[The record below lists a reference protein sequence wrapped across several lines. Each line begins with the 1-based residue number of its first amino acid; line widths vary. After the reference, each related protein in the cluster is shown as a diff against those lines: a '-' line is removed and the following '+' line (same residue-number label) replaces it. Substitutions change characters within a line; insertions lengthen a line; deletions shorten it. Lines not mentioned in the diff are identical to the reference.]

1 MIIEVHRLWSGPENS
16 EYRASTTGTLSLDGE
31 QVCYTLEPSALM
43 IPPGTYALKLHWSD
57 RFGRITPHIV
67 DVPGRTAIEF
77 HGGNRATDSD
87 GCVLVALYRVSDWL
101 IYDSLPATS
110 KIELALMLAEN
121 AGEDST
127 VTIS

>member
-1 MIIEVHRLWSGPENS
+1 VIIEVHRFWSGPENS

-43 IPPGTYALKLHWSD
+43 IPPGSYVVKLLWSA
-57 RFGRITPHIV
+57 RFSRRTPHF
-67 DVPGRTAIEF
+67 DVPDRTAIEI

-87 GCVLVALYRVSDWL
+87 GCILVAEKRVSDWL

-110 KIELALMLAEN
+110 KIELGLMLAES
-121 AGEDST
+121 AGEDCS
-127 VTIS
+127 VVIS